1 IYILN
6 IETKL
11 HINLTMNVAKDFSP
25 TWSPDGKYIAFISD
39 RDALL
44 VDANR
49 DIWSN
54 NIYIMNAEGTEIN
67 RVTKDNSTASYSGL
81 SWSPDGDKL
90 VFNLWDVTPYGGYF
104 PQGIS
109 MLILNNYT
117 LTELIVNPYN
127 A

>member
-1 IYILN
+1 
-6 IETKL
+6 
-11 HINLTMNVAKDFSP
+11 
-25 TWSPDGKYIAFISD
+25 
-39 RDALL
+39 
-44 VDANR
+44 
-49 DIWSN
+49 N

-127 A
+127 AVCCAKWSPDGKYIVYSVLGEKSENIYIMNTKNNVSVALTNDILFY